1 MKRCIICGN
10 LGDDNSTV
18 CEVCG
23 NPYMD
28 LDDDAP
34 DRMEAGDDPVTE
46 PEPDISED
54 WEPEQEAPVAEE
66 VEAQDEISEA
76 EEIEEEPEQQAIAPK
91 EEPEQQTM
99 APEEEPE
106 QQAMA
111 PEEEPEQQA
120 MAPEEAPEQ
129 QAVPTLKAKQTVQ
142 TARPRTAGNNGHRMK
157 SGPQIYGQMAGQGA
171 ADQMQ
176 PDGMLRRTMNGN
188 DRPANHHPTAGVR
201 RPIAGQGRPMNGG
214 QGQPMQGRPM
224 NSQGQPMQGR
234 PMNGQGQPMQGRP
247 MNSQG
252 QPSQG
257 RPMNGQ
263 GQPSQGRP
271 MNSQGQ
277 PMQGRPMNSQGQPM
291 MQNRPM
297 SAPQYDMPSMGFQ
310 NTKIREMSKKSFQS
324 PIFLLVAL
332 LQTVYLA
339 GSIAAIFMKQL
350 NFSQVMRLITGISMP
365 TQITGYMDQL
375 LKLMAKLDTGAV
387 LANLAIRIPDVLMCL
402 GLWMIV
408 FAARSKKTEMPGVGF
423 TFLKIVVI
431 IGLIKSCVL
440 MLAGLVISVALVVSA
455 WVSGVQTMIV
465 AAVVTLVIMIVLTM
479 FVVMYYFSYLAMLR
493 TFRTNTQKGESY
505 GAASGY
511 VAVVYILM
519 GLFGIIGLLSGIV
532 NGEIS
537 GIVGS
542 AGRIG
547 WMLLMAF
554 WIFGYRST
562 LGEIED

>member
-111 PEEEPEQQA
+111 PEEEPEQG
-120 MAPEEAPEQ
+120 
-129 QAVPTLKAKQTVQ
+129 AVPALKAKQTVQ

-201 RPIAGQGRPMNGG
+201 RPIASQGRPMNGQGQPGQGRPMNA
-214 QGQPMQGRPM
+214 QGQPSQGRPM
-224 NSQGQPMQGR
+224 NGQGQPMQGR

-252 QPSQG
+252 QP
-257 RPMNGQ
+257 
-263 GQPSQGRP
+263 
-271 MNSQGQ
+271 
-277 PMQGRPMNSQGQPM
+277 MQGRSMNSQGQPM

-297 SAPQYDMPSMGFQ
+297 SAPQYDMPSMGFR
-310 NTKIREMSKKSFQS
+310 NTKIQEMSKKSFQS

-387 LANLAIRIPDVLMCL
+387 LANLAIRIPDILMCL

-479 FVVMYYFSYLAMLR
+479 LVVMYYFSYLAMLR

>member
-34 DRMEAGDDPVTE
+34 DRMEAGDDPVT
-46 PEPDISED
+46 EPDISED

-91 EEPEQQTM
+91 EEPEQQ
-99 APEEEPE
+99 
-106 QQAMA
+106 AMA
-111 PEEEPEQQA
+111 PEEEPEQG
-120 MAPEEAPEQ
+120 
-129 QAVPTLKAKQTVQ
+129 AVPDLKAKQTVQ

-176 PDGMLRRTMNGN
+176 PDGMLRRTMNSN

-201 RPIAGQGRPMNGG
+201 RPIASQGRPMNGQGQPSQGRPMNGQGQLSQGRPMNG

-234 PMNGQGQPMQGRP
+234 PMNSQGQPMQGRS

-252 QPSQG
+252 QPS
-257 RPMNGQ
+257 
-263 GQPSQGRP
+263 
-271 MNSQGQ
+271 
-277 PMQGRPMNSQGQPM
+277 QGRPMNSQGQPM

-297 SAPQYDMPSMGFQ
+297 SAPQYDMPSMGFR
-310 NTKIREMSKKSFQS
+310 NTKIQEMSKKSFQS

-387 LANLAIRIPDVLMCL
+387 LANLAIRIPDILMCL

-479 FVVMYYFSYLAMLR
+479 LVVMYYFSYLAMLR

>member
-91 EEPEQQTM
+91 EEPEQQAIAPKEEPEQQTM

-106 QQAMA
+106 QQAMV
-111 PEEEPEQQA
+111 PEEEPEQG
-120 MAPEEAPEQ
+120 
-129 QAVPTLKAKQTVQ
+129 AVPALKAKQTVQ

-171 ADQMQ
+171 PDQMQ
-176 PDGMLRRTMNGN
+176 QDGMLRRTMNGN

-201 RPIAGQGRPMNGG
+201 RPIAGQS
-214 QGQPMQGRPM
+214 RPM

-247 MNSQG
+247 MNGQG
-252 QPSQG
+252 QPMQG
-257 RPMNGQ
+257 RPMNSQ
-263 GQPSQGRP
+263 GQPMQGRPMNSQGQPMQGRP

-297 SAPQYDMPSMGFQ
+297 SAPQYDMPSMGFR
-310 NTKIREMSKKSFQS
+310 NTKIQEMSKKSFQS

-387 LANLAIRIPDVLMCL
+387 LANLAIRIPDILMCL

-479 FVVMYYFSYLAMLR
+479 LVVMYYFSYLAMLR

>member
-76 EEIEEEPEQQAIAPK
+76 EEIEEEPEQQ
-91 EEPEQQTM
+91 TM
-99 APEEEPE
+99 APKEEPE

-111 PEEEPEQQA
+111 PEEEPEQGT
-120 MAPEEAPEQ
+120 
-129 QAVPTLKAKQTVQ
+129 VPALKAKQTVQ

-171 ADQMQ
+171 TDQMQ

-201 RPIAGQGRPMNGG
+201 RPIAGQGRPMN
-214 QGQPMQGRPM
+214 
-224 NSQGQPMQGR
+224 SQGQPSQGR
-234 PMNGQGQPMQGRP
+234 PMNGQGQPM
-247 MNSQG
+247 
-252 QPSQG
+252 QG

-277 PMQGRPMNSQGQPM
+277 PMQGRPMNSQGQLMQGRPMNSQGQPSQGRLMNSQGQPM

-297 SAPQYDMPSMGFQ
+297 SAPQYDMPSMGFR

-375 LKLMAKLDTGAV
+375 LRLMAKLDTGAV
-387 LANLAIRIPDVLMCL
+387 LANLAIRIPDILMCL
-402 GLWMIV
+402 GLWIIV
-408 FAARSKKTEMPGVGF
+408 FAARSKKEEMPGVGF

>member
-1 MKRCIICGN
+1 
-10 LGDDNSTV
+10 
-18 CEVCG
+18 
-23 NPYMD
+23 
-28 LDDDAP
+28 
-34 DRMEAGDDPVTE
+34 
-46 PEPDISED
+46 
-54 WEPEQEAPVAEE
+54 
-66 VEAQDEISEA
+66 
-76 EEIEEEPEQQAIAPK
+76 
-91 EEPEQQTM
+91 
-99 APEEEPE
+99 
-106 QQAMA
+106 
-111 PEEEPEQQA
+111 
-120 MAPEEAPEQ
+120 
-129 QAVPTLKAKQTVQ
+129 
-142 TARPRTAGNNGHRMK
+142 MK

-171 ADQMQ
+171 PDQMQ

-201 RPIAGQGRPMNGG
+201 RPVASQGRPANG
-214 QGQPMQGRPM
+214 
-224 NSQGQPMQGR
+224 QGQPMQGR

-247 MNSQG
+247 MNGQG
-252 QPSQG
+252 QPMQGRPMNGAGQPMQG

-263 GQPSQGRP
+263 GQP
-271 MNSQGQ
+271 
-277 PMQGRPMNSQGQPM
+277 MQGRPMNDQGQPM

-297 SAPQYDMPSMGFQ
+297 SAPQYDTPSMGFR

-387 LANLAIRIPDVLMCL
+387 LANLAIRIPDILMCL

-408 FAARSKKTEMPGVGF
+408 FAARSKKAEMPGVGF

-505 GAASGY
+505 GTASGY

-554 WIFGYRST
+554 WIFGYRNT

>member
-46 PEPDISED
+46 PDIPED
-54 WEPEQEAPVAEE
+54 WEPEPEAPVAEE
-66 VEAQDEISEA
+66 VEAQDEISET
-76 EEIEEEPEQQAIAPK
+76 EVIEEEPEQQTIAP
-91 EEPEQQTM
+91 EQEAM

-106 QQAMA
+106 QEAMA
-111 PEEEPEQQA
+111 LEKAPEQQA

-129 QAVPTLKAKQTVQ
+129 GAVPASKAKQTMQ
-142 TARPRTAGNNGHRMK
+142 AARPRTAGNNGHRMK
-157 SGPQIYGQMAGQGA
+157 SGPQIYGQMAGQDA
-171 ADQMQ
+171 PDQMQ

-188 DRPANHHPTAGVR
+188 DRSANHHPTAGVR
-201 RPIAGQGRPMNGG
+201 RPIAGQGRPMNGAGQPMQGRPMNGAGQPMQGRPMNGAGQPMQGRPMNG

-234 PMNGQGQPMQGRP
+234 PMNGQGQPM
-247 MNSQG
+247 
-252 QPSQG
+252 
-257 RPMNGQ
+257 
-263 GQPSQGRP
+263 
-271 MNSQGQ
+271 
-277 PMQGRPMNSQGQPM
+277 

-297 SAPQYDMPSMGFQ
+297 SAPQYDTPSMGFR

-387 LANLAIRIPDVLMCL
+387 LANLAIRIPDILMCL

-479 FVVMYYFSYLAMLR
+479 LVVMYYFSYLAMLR

>member
-34 DRMEAGDDPVTE
+34 DRMEAGDDPVM
-46 PEPDISED
+46 EPDIPED
-54 WEPEQEAPVAEE
+54 WEPEPEAPVAEE
-66 VEAQDEISEA
+66 VEAQDEISET
-76 EEIEEEPEQQAIAPK
+76 EVIEEEPEQQTIAPEK
-91 EEPEQQTM
+91 VPEQ
-99 APEEEPE
+99 E
-106 QQAMA
+106 
-111 PEEEPEQQA
+111 A

-129 QAVPTLKAKQTVQ
+129 KAMALEEAPEQEAMALEEASEQEVVPASKAKQTVQ
-142 TARPRTAGNNGHRMK
+142 AARPRTAGNNGHRMK

-171 ADQMQ
+171 PDQMQ

-201 RPIAGQGRPMNGG
+201 RPVASQGRPANGQGQPIQGRPMNG
-214 QGQPMQGRPM
+214 
-224 NSQGQPMQGR
+224 QGQPMQGR

-247 MNSQG
+247 MNGAG
-252 QPSQG
+252 QPMQG

-263 GQPSQGRP
+263 GQP
-271 MNSQGQ
+271 
-277 PMQGRPMNSQGQPM
+277 MQGRPMNDQGQPM

-297 SAPQYDMPSMGFQ
+297 SAPQYDTPSMGFR

-339 GSIAAIFMKQL
+339 GSIVAIFMKQL

-387 LANLAIRIPDVLMCL
+387 LANLAIRIPDILMCL

-408 FAARSKKTEMPGVGF
+408 FAARSKKAEMPGVGF

-505 GAASGY
+505 GTASGY

-554 WIFGYRST
+554 WIFGYRNT

>member
-54 WEPEQEAPVAEE
+54 WEPEPEMPVAEE

-76 EEIEEEPEQQAIAPK
+76 EEIEEEPEQQAMAL
-91 EEPEQQTM
+91 EEAPEQ
-99 APEEEPE
+99 E
-106 QQAMA
+106 
-111 PEEEPEQQA
+111 A

-129 QAVPTLKAKQTVQ
+129 EAMAPEEASEQQAMATEEAPEQEAVPASKAKQTVQ
-142 TARPRTAGNNGHRMK
+142 AARPRTAGNNGHRMK

-171 ADQMQ
+171 PDQMQ

-247 MNSQG
+247 T
-252 QPSQG
+252 
-257 RPMNGQ
+257 NG
-263 GQPSQGRP
+263 
-271 MNSQGQ
+271 QGQ
-277 PMQGRPMNSQGQPM
+277 PMQGRPMNGQGQPM

-297 SAPQYDMPSMGFQ
+297 SAPQYDTPSMGFR

-387 LANLAIRIPDVLMCL
+387 LANLAIRIPDILMCL

-479 FVVMYYFSYLAMLR
+479 LVVMYYFSYLAMLR

>member
-91 EEPEQQTM
+91 EESEQQT
-99 APEEEPE
+99 
-106 QQAMA
+106 MA

-201 RPIAGQGRPMNGG
+201 RPIAS
-214 QGQPMQGRPM
+214 QGRPM
-224 NSQGQPMQGR
+224 NSQGQPSQGRPMNGQGQPSQGR

-257 RPMNGQ
+257 RPMN
-263 GQPSQGRP
+263 
-271 MNSQGQ
+271 SQGQ
-277 PMQGRPMNSQGQPM
+277 PMQGRSMNSQGQPM

-297 SAPQYDMPSMGFQ
+297 SAPQYDMPSMGFR

-387 LANLAIRIPDVLMCL
+387 LANLAIRIPDILMCL

-440 MLAGLVISVALVVSA
+440 MLAGLIISVALVVSA

-465 AAVVTLVIMIVLTM
+465 AAVVTLVIMIVPTM
-479 FVVMYYFSYLAMLR
+479 LVVMYYFSYLAMLR

>member
-34 DRMEAGDDPVTE
+34 DRMEAGDDPVT
-46 PEPDISED
+46 EPDISED

-91 EEPEQQTM
+91 EEPEQQ
-99 APEEEPE
+99 
-106 QQAMA
+106 AMA
-111 PEEEPEQQA
+111 PEEEPEQG
-120 MAPEEAPEQ
+120 
-129 QAVPTLKAKQTVQ
+129 AVPDLKAKQTVQ

-171 ADQMQ
+171 TDQMQ

-201 RPIAGQGRPMNGG
+201 RPIA
-214 QGQPMQGRPM
+214 
-224 NSQGQPMQGR
+224 SQGR

-252 QPSQG
+252 QP
-257 RPMNGQ
+257 M
-263 GQPSQGRP
+263 QGRP

-297 SAPQYDMPSMGFQ
+297 SAPQYDMPSMGFR
-310 NTKIREMSKKSFQS
+310 NTKIQEMSKKSFQS

>member
-34 DRMEAGDDPVTE
+34 DRMEAGDDPVT
-46 PEPDISED
+46 EPDISED

-99 APEEEPE
+99 
-106 QQAMA
+106 
-111 PEEEPEQQA
+111 
-120 MAPEEAPEQ
+120 
-129 QAVPTLKAKQTVQ
+129 Q

-171 ADQMQ
+171 PDQMQ
-176 PDGMLRRTMNGN
+176 QDGMLRRTMNGN

-201 RPIAGQGRPMNGG
+201 RPIASQGRPMNG

-234 PMNGQGQPMQGRP
+234 PMNGQGQPM
-247 MNSQG
+247 
-252 QPSQG
+252 
-257 RPMNGQ
+257 
-263 GQPSQGRP
+263 
-271 MNSQGQ
+271 
-277 PMQGRPMNSQGQPM
+277 

-297 SAPQYDMPSMGFQ
+297 SAPQYDMPSMGFR

-387 LANLAIRIPDVLMCL
+387 LANLAIRIPDILMCL

-440 MLAGLVISVALVVSA
+440 MLAGLIISVALVVSA

-479 FVVMYYFSYLAMLR
+479 LVVMYYFSYLAMLR

>member
-76 EEIEEEPEQQAIAPK
+76 EEIEEEPERQAIAPK
-91 EEPEQQTM
+91 EEPEQQ
-99 APEEEPE
+99 AI
-106 QQAMA
+106 A

-171 ADQMQ
+171 TDQMQ

-201 RPIAGQGRPMNGG
+201 RPIA
-214 QGQPMQGRPM
+214 
-224 NSQGQPMQGR
+224 SQGR
-234 PMNGQGQPMQGRP
+234 PMNGQGQPGQGRPMNAQGQPSQGRP

-263 GQPSQGRP
+263 GQPMQGRP

-297 SAPQYDMPSMGFQ
+297 SAPQYDMPSMGFR

-387 LANLAIRIPDVLMCL
+387 LANLAIRIPDILMCL

-440 MLAGLVISVALVVSA
+440 MLAGLIISVALVVSA

-479 FVVMYYFSYLAMLR
+479 LVVMYYFSYLAMLR

>member
-111 PEEEPEQQA
+111 PEEEPEQGT
-120 MAPEEAPEQ
+120 
-129 QAVPTLKAKQTVQ
+129 VPALKAKQTVQ

-201 RPIAGQGRPMNGG
+201 RPIAGQGRPMN
-214 QGQPMQGRPM
+214 
-224 NSQGQPMQGR
+224 SQGQPSQGR

-257 RPMNGQ
+257 RPMN
-263 GQPSQGRP
+263 
-271 MNSQGQ
+271 SQGQ
-277 PMQGRPMNSQGQPM
+277 PMQGRPMNSQGQPRQGRPMNRQGQPM

-297 SAPQYDMPSMGFQ
+297 SAPQYDMPSMGFR
-310 NTKIREMSKKSFQS
+310 NTKIQEMSKKSFQS

>member
-34 DRMEAGDDPVTE
+34 DRMEAGDDPVM
-46 PEPDISED
+46 EPDIPED
-54 WEPEQEAPVAEE
+54 WEPEPEAPVAEE
-66 VEAQDEISEA
+66 VEAQDEISET
-76 EEIEEEPEQQAIAPK
+76 EVIEEEPEQQTIAPEK
-91 EEPEQQTM
+91 VSEQ
-99 APEEEPE
+99 E
-106 QQAMA
+106 
-111 PEEEPEQQA
+111 A

-129 QAVPTLKAKQTVQ
+129 KAMALEEAPEQKAMALEEASEQEVVPASKAKQTVQ
-142 TARPRTAGNNGHRMK
+142 AARPRTAGNNGHRMK
-157 SGPQIYGQMAGQGA
+157 SGPQIYGQMAGQDA
-171 ADQMQ
+171 PDQMQ

-188 DRPANHHPTAGVR
+188 DRPANHQPTAGVR
-201 RPIAGQGRPMNGG
+201 RPIAGQGRPVNGA
-214 QGQPMQGRPM
+214 GQPMQGRPM
-224 NSQGQPMQGR
+224 NGAGQPMQGRPVNGAGQSMQGRPMNGAGQPMQGR

-247 MNSQG
+247 MND
-252 QPSQG
+252 
-257 RPMNGQ
+257 
-263 GQPSQGRP
+263 
-271 MNSQGQ
+271 
-277 PMQGRPMNSQGQPM
+277 QGQPM

-297 SAPQYDMPSMGFQ
+297 SAPQYDTPSMGFR

-387 LANLAIRIPDVLMCL
+387 LANLAIRIPDILMCL

-408 FAARSKKTEMPGVGF
+408 FAARSKKAEMPGVGF

-505 GAASGY
+505 GTASGY

>member
-34 DRMEAGDDPVTE
+34 DRMEAGDDPVM
-46 PEPDISED
+46 EPDIPED
-54 WEPEQEAPVAEE
+54 WEPEPEAPVAEE
-66 VEAQDEISEA
+66 VEAQDEISET
-76 EEIEEEPEQQAIAPK
+76 EVIEEEPEQQTIAP
-91 EEPEQQTM
+91 EIAPEQEAM

-106 QQAMA
+106 QEAMA
-111 PEEEPEQQA
+111 PEEASEQQA

-129 QAVPTLKAKQTVQ
+129 KAMALEEASEQEVVPASKAKQTVQ
-142 TARPRTAGNNGHRMK
+142 AARPRTAGNNGHRMK

-171 ADQMQ
+171 PDQMQ

-201 RPIAGQGRPMNGG
+201 RPVASQGRPANG
-214 QGQPMQGRPM
+214 
-224 NSQGQPMQGR
+224 QGQPMQGR

-247 MNSQG
+247 MNGQG
-252 QPSQG
+252 QPMQGRPMNGAGQPMQG

-263 GQPSQGRP
+263 GQP
-271 MNSQGQ
+271 
-277 PMQGRPMNSQGQPM
+277 MQGRPMNDQGQPM

-297 SAPQYDMPSMGFQ
+297 SAPQYDTPSMGFR
-310 NTKIREMSKKSFQS
+310 NIKIREMSKKSFQS

-339 GSIAAIFMKQL
+339 GSIVAIFMKQL

-387 LANLAIRIPDVLMCL
+387 LANLAIRIPDILMCL

-408 FAARSKKTEMPGVGF
+408 FAARSKKAEMPGVGF

-505 GAASGY
+505 GTASGY

-554 WIFGYRST
+554 WIFGYRNT

>member
-91 EEPEQQTM
+91 EETEQ
-99 APEEEPE
+99 
-106 QQAMA
+106 
-111 PEEEPEQQA
+111 
-120 MAPEEAPEQ
+120 
-129 QAVPTLKAKQTVQ
+129 QTVQ

-171 ADQMQ
+171 TDQMQ

-201 RPIAGQGRPMNGG
+201 RPIAGQGRPMN
-214 QGQPMQGRPM
+214 
-224 NSQGQPMQGR
+224 SQGQPSQGR

-252 QPSQG
+252 QL
-257 RPMNGQ
+257 M
-263 GQPSQGRP
+263 QGRP

-277 PMQGRPMNSQGQPM
+277 PSQGRLMNSQGQPM

-297 SAPQYDMPSMGFQ
+297 SAPQYDMPSMGFR

-375 LKLMAKLDTGAV
+375 LRLMAKLDTGAV
-387 LANLAIRIPDVLMCL
+387 LANLAIRIPDILMCL
-402 GLWMIV
+402 GLWIIV
-408 FAARSKKTEMPGVGF
+408 FAARSKKEEMPGVGF

>member
-76 EEIEEEPEQQAIAPK
+76 EEIEEEPERQAIAPK
-91 EEPEQQTM
+91 KEPEQQAI

-106 QQAMA
+106 QQAMV
-111 PEEEPEQQA
+111 PEEEPEQG
-120 MAPEEAPEQ
+120 
-129 QAVPTLKAKQTVQ
+129 AVPALKAKQTVQ

-171 ADQMQ
+171 PDQMQ
-176 PDGMLRRTMNGN
+176 QDGMLRRTMNGN

-201 RPIAGQGRPMNGG
+201 RPIASQGRPMNG

-224 NSQGQPMQGR
+224 NSQGQPSQGR
-234 PMNGQGQPMQGRP
+234 PMNSQGQPMQGRP

-277 PMQGRPMNSQGQPM
+277 PM

-297 SAPQYDMPSMGFQ
+297 SAPQYDMPSMGFR
-310 NTKIREMSKKSFQS
+310 NTKIQEMSKKSFQS

-387 LANLAIRIPDVLMCL
+387 LANLAIRIPDILMCL

-479 FVVMYYFSYLAMLR
+479 LVVMYYFSYLAMLR

>member
-91 EEPEQQTM
+91 EEPEQQAMAPEEELEQQTM

-111 PEEEPEQQA
+111 PEEEPEQG
-120 MAPEEAPEQ
+120 
-129 QAVPTLKAKQTVQ
+129 AVPALKAKQTVQ

-171 ADQMQ
+171 PDQMQ

-224 NSQGQPMQGR
+224 NGQGQPMQGRPTNGQGQPMQGR
-234 PMNGQGQPMQGRP
+234 PMNGQGQPM
-247 MNSQG
+247 
-252 QPSQG
+252 
-257 RPMNGQ
+257 
-263 GQPSQGRP
+263 
-271 MNSQGQ
+271 
-277 PMQGRPMNSQGQPM
+277 

-297 SAPQYDMPSMGFQ
+297 SAPQYDTPSMGFR

-387 LANLAIRIPDVLMCL
+387 LANLAIRIPDILMCL

-479 FVVMYYFSYLAMLR
+479 LVVMYYFSYLAMLR

>member
-111 PEEEPEQQA
+111 PEEEPEQGT
-120 MAPEEAPEQ
+120 
-129 QAVPTLKAKQTVQ
+129 VPALKAKQTVQ

-201 RPIAGQGRPMNGG
+201 RPIASQGRPMNGQGQPSQGRPMNG

-252 QPSQG
+252 QP
-257 RPMNGQ
+257 M
-263 GQPSQGRP
+263 QGRP

-297 SAPQYDMPSMGFQ
+297 SAPQYDMPSMGFR
-310 NTKIREMSKKSFQS
+310 NTKIQEMSKKSFQS

-387 LANLAIRIPDVLMCL
+387 LANLAIRIPDILMCL

-479 FVVMYYFSYLAMLR
+479 LVVMYYFSYLAMLR

>member
-66 VEAQDEISEA
+66 VEARDEISEA
-76 EEIEEEPEQQAIAPK
+76 EEIEEEPEQQAIAPE
-91 EEPEQQTM
+91 EEPEQQT
-99 APEEEPE
+99 
-106 QQAMA
+106 
-111 PEEEPEQQA
+111 
-120 MAPEEAPEQ
+120 
-129 QAVPTLKAKQTVQ
+129 VQ
-142 TARPRTAGNNGHRMK
+142 TARSRTAGNNGHRMK
-157 SGPQIYGQMAGQGA
+157 SGPQIYGQMVGQGA

-201 RPIAGQGRPMNGG
+201 RPIAGQGRPMNS
-214 QGQPMQGRPM
+214 QGQPSQGRPM
-224 NSQGQPMQGR
+224 NGQGQPMQGR
-234 PMNGQGQPMQGRP
+234 PMNGQEQPSQGRP

-263 GQPSQGRP
+263 GQPMQGRP

-297 SAPQYDMPSMGFQ
+297 SAPQYDMPSMGFR
-310 NTKIREMSKKSFQS
+310 NTKIQEMSKKSFQS

-387 LANLAIRIPDVLMCL
+387 LANLAIRIPDILMCL

-440 MLAGLVISVALVVSA
+440 MLAGLIISVALVVSA

-479 FVVMYYFSYLAMLR
+479 LVVMYYFSYLAMLR

>member
-34 DRMEAGDDPVTE
+34 DRIEAGDDPVTE
-46 PEPDISED
+46 PDIPED
-54 WEPEQEAPVAEE
+54 WEPEPEAPVAEE

-76 EEIEEEPEQQAIAPK
+76 EEIEEEPEQQTI
-91 EEPEQQTM
+91 

-111 PEEEPEQQA
+111 SEEAPEQQT

-129 QAVPTLKAKQTVQ
+129 GAVSALKANQTVQ
-142 TARPRTAGNNGHRMK
+142 VARPRTAGNNGHRMK

-171 ADQMQ
+171 PDQMQ

-201 RPIAGQGRPMNGG
+201 RPIAGQGRPTNGQGQPMQGRPMNGQGQPSQGRPMNGAGQPMQGRPMNG

-234 PMNGQGQPMQGRP
+234 PMNGQGQPM
-247 MNSQG
+247 
-252 QPSQG
+252 
-257 RPMNGQ
+257 
-263 GQPSQGRP
+263 
-271 MNSQGQ
+271 
-277 PMQGRPMNSQGQPM
+277 

-297 SAPQYDMPSMGFQ
+297 SAPQYDTPSMGFR
-310 NTKIREMSKKSFQS
+310 NTKIREMSKKSFRS

-387 LANLAIRIPDVLMCL
+387 LANLAIRIPDILMCV

-479 FVVMYYFSYLAMLR
+479 LVVMYYFSYLAMLR

>member
-46 PEPDISED
+46 PDIPED
-54 WEPEQEAPVAEE
+54 WEPEPEAPVAEE

-76 EEIEEEPEQQAIAPK
+76 EEIEEEPEQQTI
-91 EEPEQQTM
+91 

-111 PEEEPEQQA
+111 SEEAPEQQT

-129 QAVPTLKAKQTVQ
+129 GAVSALKANQTVQ
-142 TARPRTAGNNGHRMK
+142 VARPRTAGNNGHRMK
-157 SGPQIYGQMAGQGA
+157 RGPQIYGQMAGQGA
-171 ADQMQ
+171 PDQMQ

-201 RPIAGQGRPMNGG
+201 RPIAGQGRPTNGQGQPMQGRPMNGQGQPSQGRPMNGAGQPMQGRPMNG

-234 PMNGQGQPMQGRP
+234 PMNGQGQPM
-247 MNSQG
+247 
-252 QPSQG
+252 
-257 RPMNGQ
+257 
-263 GQPSQGRP
+263 
-271 MNSQGQ
+271 
-277 PMQGRPMNSQGQPM
+277 

-297 SAPQYDMPSMGFQ
+297 SAPQYDTPSMGFR
-310 NTKIREMSKKSFQS
+310 NTKIREMSKKSFRS

-387 LANLAIRIPDVLMCL
+387 LANLAIRIPDILMCV

-479 FVVMYYFSYLAMLR
+479 LVVMYYFSYLAMLR

>member
-34 DRMEAGDDPVTE
+34 DRMETGDDPVTE
-46 PEPDISED
+46 PESDSSED
-54 WEPEQEAPVAEE
+54 WEPEPEAPVAEE

-91 EEPEQQTM
+91 EEPEQQAMAPEEELEQQTM

-111 PEEEPEQQA
+111 PEEEPEQG
-120 MAPEEAPEQ
+120 
-129 QAVPTLKAKQTVQ
+129 AVSTLKAKQTEQVV
-142 TARPRTAGNNGHRMK
+142 RPRTAGNNGHRMK

-171 ADQMQ
+171 PDQMQ

-234 PMNGQGQPMQGRP
+234 PMNSPR
-247 MNSQG
+247 
-252 QPSQG
+252 
-257 RPMNGQ
+257 
-263 GQPSQGRP
+263 
-271 MNSQGQ
+271 
-277 PMQGRPMNSQGQPM
+277 QPM

-297 SAPQYDMPSMGFQ
+297 SAPQYDTPSMGFR

-387 LANLAIRIPDVLMCL
+387 LANLAIRIPDILMCL

-479 FVVMYYFSYLAMLR
+479 LVVMYYFSYLAMLR

>member
-34 DRMEAGDDPVTE
+34 DRMEAGDDPVT
-46 PEPDISED
+46 EPDISED

-106 QQAMA
+106 QQAMV
-111 PEEEPEQQA
+111 PEEEPEQG
-120 MAPEEAPEQ
+120 
-129 QAVPTLKAKQTVQ
+129 AVPALKAKQTVQ

-176 PDGMLRRTMNGN
+176 PDGMLRRTMNSN

-201 RPIAGQGRPMNGG
+201 RPIAGQSRPMNS

-224 NSQGQPMQGR
+224 NGQGQPMQGR

-257 RPMNGQ
+257 RPMN
-263 GQPSQGRP
+263 
-271 MNSQGQ
+271 
-277 PMQGRPMNSQGQPM
+277 SQGQPM

-297 SAPQYDMPSMGFQ
+297 SAPQYDMPSMGFR
-310 NTKIREMSKKSFQS
+310 NTKIQEMSKKSFQS

-387 LANLAIRIPDVLMCL
+387 LANLDVYKRQ
-402 GLWMIV
+402 ISTA
-408 FAARSKKTEMPGVGF
+408 FAAGYGKVRM
-423 TFLKIVVI
+423 
-431 IGLIKSCVL
+431 CQ
-440 MLAGLVISVALVVSA
+440 SV
-455 WVSGVQTMIV
+455 
-465 AAVVTLVIMIVLTM
+465 
-479 FVVMYYFSYLAMLR
+479 R
-493 TFRTNTQKGESY
+493 ES
-505 GAASGY
+505 
-511 VAVVYILM
+511 
-519 GLFGIIGLLSGIV
+519 
-532 NGEIS
+532 
-537 GIVGS
+537 
-542 AGRIG
+542 R
-547 WMLLMAF
+547 
-554 WIFGYRST
+554 
-562 LGEIED
+562 

>member
-34 DRMEAGDDPVTE
+34 DRMETGDDPVTE
-46 PEPDISED
+46 PESDSSED
-54 WEPEQEAPVAEE
+54 WEPEPEAPVAEE

-76 EEIEEEPEQQAIAPK
+76 EEIEEEPEQQAMAPK
-91 EEPEQQTM
+91 EEPEQQAI

-111 PEEEPEQQA
+111 PEEAPEQQA

-171 ADQMQ
+171 PDQMQ

-201 RPIAGQGRPMNGG
+201 RPIASQGRPMNG
-214 QGQPMQGRPM
+214 QGQP
-224 NSQGQPMQGR
+224 SQGR

-252 QPSQG
+252 QPMQG

-297 SAPQYDMPSMGFQ
+297 SAPQYDMPSMGFR

-387 LANLAIRIPDVLMCL
+387 LANLAIRIPDILMCL

-479 FVVMYYFSYLAMLR
+479 LVVMYYFSYLAMLR

>member
-111 PEEEPEQQA
+111 PEEEPEQG
-120 MAPEEAPEQ
+120 
-129 QAVPTLKAKQTVQ
+129 AVPDLKAKQTVQ

-171 ADQMQ
+171 TDQMQ

-201 RPIAGQGRPMNGG
+201 RPIASQGRPMNGQGQPGQGRPMNA
-214 QGQPMQGRPM
+214 QGQPSQGRPM
-224 NSQGQPMQGR
+224 NGQGQPMQGR

-252 QPSQG
+252 QP
-257 RPMNGQ
+257 M
-263 GQPSQGRP
+263 QGRP

-277 PMQGRPMNSQGQPM
+277 PSQGRLMNSQGQPM

-297 SAPQYDMPSMGFQ
+297 SAPQYDMPSMGFR
-310 NTKIREMSKKSFQS
+310 NTKIQEMSKKSFQS

-387 LANLAIRIPDVLMCL
+387 LANLAIRIPDILMCL

-440 MLAGLVISVALVVSA
+440 MLAGLIISVALVVSA

-479 FVVMYYFSYLAMLR
+479 LVVMYYFSYLAMLR

>member
-111 PEEEPEQQA
+111 PEEEPEQGT
-120 MAPEEAPEQ
+120 
-129 QAVPTLKAKQTVQ
+129 VPALKAKQTVQ

-171 ADQMQ
+171 TDQMQ

-201 RPIAGQGRPMNGG
+201 RPIASQGRPMNGQG
-214 QGQPMQGRPM
+214 QPSQGRPMNSQGQPMQGRPM

-234 PMNGQGQPMQGRP
+234 PMN
-247 MNSQG
+247 SQG

-257 RPMNGQ
+257 RPMNSQ
-263 GQPSQGRP
+263 GQPMQGRP

-297 SAPQYDMPSMGFQ
+297 SAPQYDMPSMGFR
-310 NTKIREMSKKSFQS
+310 NTKIQEMSKKSFQS

-387 LANLAIRIPDVLMCL
+387 LANLAIRIPDILMCL

>member
-91 EEPEQQTM
+91 EEPEQQ
-99 APEEEPE
+99 
-106 QQAMA
+106 AMA
-111 PEEEPEQQA
+111 PEEEPEQQT
-120 MAPEEAPEQ
+120 MAPEEEPEQ
-129 QAVPTLKAKQTVQ
+129 GAVPDLKAKQTVQ

-176 PDGMLRRTMNGN
+176 PDGMLRRTMNSN

-201 RPIAGQGRPMNGG
+201 RPIASQGRPMNGQGQPSQGRPMNGQGQLSQGRPMNG

-234 PMNGQGQPMQGRP
+234 PM
-247 MNSQG
+247 SSHG

-257 RPMNGQ
+257 RL
-263 GQPSQGRP
+263 
-271 MNSQGQ
+271 
-277 PMQGRPMNSQGQPM
+277 MNSQGQPM
-291 MQNRPM
+291 MQTRPM
-297 SAPQYDMPSMGFQ
+297 SAPQYDMPSMGFR

-387 LANLAIRIPDVLMCL
+387 LANLAIRIPDILMCL

>member
-46 PEPDISED
+46 PDISED

-76 EEIEEEPEQQAIAPK
+76 EEIEEEPEQQA
-91 EEPEQQTM
+91 M

-106 QQAMA
+106 QGT
-111 PEEEPEQQA
+111 
-120 MAPEEAPEQ
+120 
-129 QAVPTLKAKQTVQ
+129 VPALKAKQTVQ

-201 RPIAGQGRPMNGG
+201 RPIA
-214 QGQPMQGRPM
+214 
-224 NSQGQPMQGR
+224 S
-234 PMNGQGQPMQGRP
+234 QGRP

-263 GQPSQGRP
+263 GQPSQGRPMNGQGQLSQGRPMNGQGQPMQGRPMNSQGQPMQGRP

-297 SAPQYDMPSMGFQ
+297 SAPQYDMPSMGFR
-310 NTKIREMSKKSFQS
+310 NTKIQEMSKKSFQS

-479 FVVMYYFSYLAMLR
+479 LVVMYYFSYLAMLR

>member
-76 EEIEEEPEQQAIAPK
+76 EEIEEEPERQAIAPK
-91 EEPEQQTM
+91 EEPEQQ
-99 APEEEPE
+99 AI
-106 QQAMA
+106 A

-171 ADQMQ
+171 TDQMQ

-201 RPIAGQGRPMNGG
+201 RPIAGQGRPMN
-214 QGQPMQGRPM
+214 
-224 NSQGQPMQGR
+224 SQGQPSQGR

-252 QPSQG
+252 QP
-257 RPMNGQ
+257 ML
-263 GQPSQGRP
+263 
-271 MNSQGQ
+271 
-277 PMQGRPMNSQGQPM
+277 
-291 MQNRPM
+291 QNRPM
-297 SAPQYDMPSMGFQ
+297 SAPQYDMPSMGFR

-375 LKLMAKLDTGAV
+375 LRLMAKLDTGAV
-387 LANLAIRIPDVLMCL
+387 LANLAIRIPDILMCL
-402 GLWMIV
+402 GLWIIV
-408 FAARSKKTEMPGVGF
+408 FAARSKKEEMPGVGF

>member
-91 EEPEQQTM
+91 EETEQ
-99 APEEEPE
+99 
-106 QQAMA
+106 
-111 PEEEPEQQA
+111 
-120 MAPEEAPEQ
+120 
-129 QAVPTLKAKQTVQ
+129 QTVQ

-171 ADQMQ
+171 TDQMQ

-201 RPIAGQGRPMNGG
+201 RPIAGQGRPMN
-214 QGQPMQGRPM
+214 
-224 NSQGQPMQGR
+224 SQGQPSQGR
-234 PMNGQGQPMQGRP
+234 PMNGQGQPM
-247 MNSQG
+247 
-252 QPSQG
+252 QG

-277 PMQGRPMNSQGQPM
+277 PSQGRLMNSQGQPM

-297 SAPQYDMPSMGFQ
+297 SAPQYDMPSMGFR

-375 LKLMAKLDTGAV
+375 LRLMAKLDTGAV
-387 LANLAIRIPDVLMCL
+387 LANLAIRIPDILMCL

>member
-76 EEIEEEPEQQAIAPK
+76 EEIEK
-91 EEPEQQTM
+91 
-99 APEEEPE
+99 EPE

-111 PEEEPEQQA
+111 PEIAPEQEA
-120 MAPEEAPEQ
+120 MAPEEASEQ
-129 QAVPTLKAKQTVQ
+129 QAMATEEAPEQEAVPASKAKQTVQ
-142 TARPRTAGNNGHRMK
+142 VARPRTAGNNGHRMK

-171 ADQMQ
+171 PDQMQ

-188 DRPANHHPTAGVR
+188 DRPVNHHPTAGVR

-214 QGQPMQGRPM
+214 QGQPMQDRPM

-234 PMNGQGQPMQGRP
+234 PMNGQGQPMQDRP
-247 MNSQG
+247 MNS
-252 QPSQG
+252 
-257 RPMNGQ
+257 Q

-277 PMQGRPMNSQGQPM
+277 PMQGRPMNSQGQPSQGRPMNSQGQPM

-297 SAPQYDMPSMGFQ
+297 SAPQYDMPSMGFR

-387 LANLAIRIPDVLMCL
+387 LANLAIRIPDILMCL

-479 FVVMYYFSYLAMLR
+479 LVVMYYFSYLAMLR

>member
-46 PEPDISED
+46 PDIPED
-54 WEPEQEAPVAEE
+54 WEPEPEAPVAEE

-76 EEIEEEPEQQAIAPK
+76 EEIEKEPEQQAIAPK
-91 EEPEQQTM
+91 EEPEQQAMAPEEEPEQQTM

-111 PEEEPEQQA
+111 PEEEPEQG
-120 MAPEEAPEQ
+120 
-129 QAVPTLKAKQTVQ
+129 AVPALKAKQTVQ

-171 ADQMQ
+171 PDQMQ

-201 RPIAGQGRPMNGG
+201 RPIAGQGRPTNG
-214 QGQPMQGRPM
+214 QGQPMQGRPV
-224 NSQGQPMQGR
+224 NSQGQPSQGRPMNGAGQPMQGR

-252 QPSQG
+252 QP
-257 RPMNGQ
+257 
-263 GQPSQGRP
+263 
-271 MNSQGQ
+271 
-277 PMQGRPMNSQGQPM
+277 MQGRPMNDQGQPM

-297 SAPQYDMPSMGFQ
+297 SAPQYDTPSMGFR

-387 LANLAIRIPDVLMCL
+387 LANLAIRIPDILMCL

-479 FVVMYYFSYLAMLR
+479 LVVMYYFSYLAMLR

>member
-46 PEPDISED
+46 PDISED

-76 EEIEEEPEQQAIAPK
+76 EEIEEEPEQQA
-91 EEPEQQTM
+91 M

-106 QQAMA
+106 QGT
-111 PEEEPEQQA
+111 
-120 MAPEEAPEQ
+120 
-129 QAVPTLKAKQTVQ
+129 VPALKAKQTVQ

-201 RPIAGQGRPMNGG
+201 RPIA
-214 QGQPMQGRPM
+214 
-224 NSQGQPMQGR
+224 
-234 PMNGQGQPMQGRP
+234 
-247 MNSQG
+247 
-252 QPSQG
+252 SQG

-263 GQPSQGRP
+263 GQPSQGRPMNSQGQPMQGRP

-297 SAPQYDMPSMGFQ
+297 SAPQYDMPSMGFR
-310 NTKIREMSKKSFQS
+310 NTKIQEMSKKSFQS

>member
-34 DRMEAGDDPVTE
+34 DRMEAGDDPVM
-46 PEPDISED
+46 EPDIPED
-54 WEPEQEAPVAEE
+54 WEPEPEAPVAEE
-66 VEAQDEISEA
+66 VEAQDEISET
-76 EEIEEEPEQQAIAPK
+76 EVIEEEPEQQTIAPEK
-91 EEPEQQTM
+91 APEQ
-99 APEEEPE
+99 E
-106 QQAMA
+106 
-111 PEEEPEQQA
+111 A

-129 QAVPTLKAKQTVQ
+129 KAMAPEEAPEQEAMALEEASEQEVVPASKAKQTVQ
-142 TARPRTAGNNGHRMK
+142 AARPRTAGNNGHRMK

-171 ADQMQ
+171 PDQMQ

-201 RPIAGQGRPMNGG
+201 RPVASQGRPANG
-214 QGQPMQGRPM
+214 
-224 NSQGQPMQGR
+224 QGQPMQGR

-247 MNSQG
+247 MNG
-252 QPSQG
+252 A
-257 RPMNGQ
+257 
-263 GQPSQGRP
+263 
-271 MNSQGQ
+271 GQ
-277 PMQGRPMNSQGQPM
+277 PMQGRPMNGQGQPM

-297 SAPQYDMPSMGFQ
+297 SAPQYDTPSMGFR

-339 GSIAAIFMKQL
+339 GSIVAIFMKQL

-387 LANLAIRIPDVLMCL
+387 LANLAIRIPDILMCL

-408 FAARSKKTEMPGVGF
+408 FAARSKKAEMPGVGF

-505 GAASGY
+505 GTASGY

-554 WIFGYRST
+554 WIFGYRNT

>member
-34 DRMEAGDDPVTE
+34 DRMEAGDDPVT
-46 PEPDISED
+46 EPDISED

-99 APEEEPE
+99 
-106 QQAMA
+106 
-111 PEEEPEQQA
+111 
-120 MAPEEAPEQ
+120 
-129 QAVPTLKAKQTVQ
+129 Q

-171 ADQMQ
+171 PDQMQ
-176 PDGMLRRTMNGN
+176 QDGMLRRTMNGN

-201 RPIAGQGRPMNGG
+201 RPIAGQSRPMNS

-224 NSQGQPMQGR
+224 NGQGQPMQGR

-257 RPMNGQ
+257 RPMN
-263 GQPSQGRP
+263 
-271 MNSQGQ
+271 
-277 PMQGRPMNSQGQPM
+277 SQGQPM

-297 SAPQYDMPSMGFQ
+297 SAPQYDMPSMGFR
-310 NTKIREMSKKSFQS
+310 NTKIQEMSKKSFQS

-387 LANLAIRIPDVLMCL
+387 LANLAIRIPDILMCL

-479 FVVMYYFSYLAMLR
+479 LVVMYYFSYLAMLR

>member
-111 PEEEPEQQA
+111 PEEEPEQGT
-120 MAPEEAPEQ
+120 
-129 QAVPTLKAKQTVQ
+129 VPALKAKQTVQ

-171 ADQMQ
+171 TDQMQ

-201 RPIAGQGRPMNGG
+201 RPIAGQGRPMN
-214 QGQPMQGRPM
+214 
-224 NSQGQPMQGR
+224 SQGQPSQGR
-234 PMNGQGQPMQGRP
+234 PMNGQGQPM
-247 MNSQG
+247 
-252 QPSQG
+252 QG

-277 PMQGRPMNSQGQPM
+277 PMQGRPMNSQGQLMQGRPMNSQGQPSQGRLMNSQGQPM

-297 SAPQYDMPSMGFQ
+297 SAPQYDMPSMGFR
-310 NTKIREMSKKSFQS
+310 NTKIQEMSKKSFQS

-387 LANLAIRIPDVLMCL
+387 LANLAIRIPDILMCL